1 MKDQKNY
8 QQLYQDMVKQQGKF
22 HARNRKRIRSG
33 IRCILIIP
41 LFFLLLM
48 FLTGSNKVIFLTL
61 WIVSLFLLAAYL
73 IYVEYG
79 DFRVQQAIAEISRN
93 EGEGQK
99 SPLEGE
105 LGDTERNLP
114 KPFWKKH
121 SKKKNSDKN
130 PPDGPKVILAIIL
143 KDFHKISTNVVA
155 IVIIMGLI
163 ILPSLYAWFNILS
176 NWDPYEEDATSH
188 LKIAVFSKDK
198 GYEKNRIKL
207 CVGDTVVESLSANT
221 TMGWTFPKSERKAI
235 NGVYDGDYYAA
246 LIIPENFTRSLSGV
260 LDGNLAGG
268 KISYY
273 ENEKKN
279 AIATKITSKAKTTVQ
294 NQVNRSVFA
303 AVTEIGL
310 KLGNSLREIQSQGS
324 LEQTLT
330 EKIDQIDQDITEDL
344 ASLQA
349 IRDAGTTGKE
359 TLATVSSM
367 CDKLT
372 QDIQTDLSLIPGN
385 AIKLTGLQAAS
396 VRLSD
401 YADTL
406 KTAGTNVDETRK
418 LLQELQK
425 TLRETKKGIAG
436 ISGNAQFQE
445 MLSILSEN
453 PEQLSEYL
461 SSLMEVE
468 TLPVYETANYGSSMA
483 PFYTVLAIWV
493 GALILVAIIHLKIH
507 PAPGMAELKT
517 YQEYFGRYAL
527 FFLIG
532 QAQTL
537 LCVLGD
543 LFFLEIQC
551 QHPFLFWLAA
561 ATSSFVFTVIIYS
574 LTFVFGNVGEALAVV
589 IMVIQV
595 AGTGGTFPKE
605 VLPGI
610 YQKVFDFLPFPY
622 CMIALR
628 ECVAGMYKQDYWIAL
643 GKLLLFALFFLTMAL
658 LLKKPFRKINAQ
670 IERSKEK
677 SGLMI

>member
-1 MKDQKNY
+1 MNEQKNY
-8 QQLYQDMVKQQGKF
+8 QQLYQDMMEQQEKL
-22 HARNRKRIRSG
+22 HARNRKRIRTG

-48 FLTGSNKVIFLTL
+48 FLTGSNKVLFLTL
-61 WIVSLFLLAAYL
+61 WIASLFLLAAYL

-79 DFRVQQAIAEISRN
+79 DFRIQKAIAQISKSEEHGQRSLLDSETK
-93 EGEGQK
+93 EGGQK
-99 SPLEGE
+99 KRSDSETKESGQKKFSDSANI
-105 LGDTERNLP
+105 LG
-114 KPFWKKH
+114 
-121 SKKKNSDKN
+121 
-130 PPDGPKVILAIIL
+130 IIL
-143 KDFHKISTNVVA
+143 HDYRKISTNVVA
-155 IVIIMGLI
+155 IVIIMGLV

-176 NWDPYEEDATSH
+176 NWDPYEEDATSR
-188 LKIAVFSKDK
+188 LKIAVVSKDK
-198 GYEKNRIKL
+198 GYEKNQIKL

-221 TMGWTFPKSERKAI
+221 TMGWAFPKNERTAI

-246 LIIPENFTRSLSGV
+246 LVIPENFTKSLAVVLEGELSG
-260 LDGNLAGG
+260 GT
-268 KISYY
+268 ISYY

-279 AIATKITSKAKTTVQ
+279 AIATKITSKAKTAVQ

-310 KLGNSLREIQSQGS
+310 KLGNSLKEIQSQS
-324 LEQTLT
+324 APEQALT
-330 EKIDQIDQDITEDL
+330 EKLDQIDLDITDDL

-359 TLATVSSM
+359 TLTTVSKM

-372 QDIQTDLSLIPGN
+372 QDLQTDLSLLPGN
-385 AIKLTGLQAAS
+385 AIRLTGLQAAG
-396 VRLSD
+396 VRLTD

-406 KTAGTNVDETRK
+406 KTAGSNIDETRK
-418 LLQELQK
+418 ILQELQK
-425 TLRETKKGIAG
+425 ALRETKKGIAE
-436 ISGNAQFQE
+436 ITGNARFQE
-445 MLSILSEN
+445 MFALLSQDPKQFSD
-453 PEQLSEYL
+453 YL
-461 SSLMEVE
+461 SSLMEVD

-483 PFYTVLAIWV
+483 PFYSVLAIWV
-493 GALILVAIIHLKIH
+493 GALILVAIIHLNIH
-507 PAPGMAELKT
+507 PAPGMAALKT
-517 YQEYFGRYAL
+517 YQEFFGRYAL

-561 ATSSFVFTVIIYS
+561 AVSSFVFTIIIYS

-605 VLPGI
+605 VLPDI
-610 YQKVFDFLPFPY
+610 YQKAFDFLPFPY
-622 CMIALR
+622 CMTALR
-628 ECVAGMYKQDYWIAL
+628 ECVAGMYKEDYWIAL
-643 GKLLLFALFFLTMAL
+643 GKLLLFALFFLAMAL
-658 LLKKPFRKINAQ
+658 LLKKPFRKINAY

-677 SGLMI
+677 SGLMV

>member
-8 QQLYQDMVKQQGKF
+8 QQLYQDMKRKQEKL
-22 HARNRKRIRSG
+22 HARNRKRIRGG
-33 IRCILIIP
+33 IRCILTIP

-48 FLTGSNKVIFLTL
+48 FLTRSNKALFLTL
-61 WIVSLFLLAAYL
+61 WITSLFLLAAYL

-79 DFRVQQAIAEISRN
+79 DFQIQKAIAEISREEAGQMSLLAHEATDSDHNAPEN
-93 EGEGQK
+93 EK
-99 SPLEGE
+99 
-105 LGDTERNLP
+105 
-114 KPFWKKH
+114 KP
-121 SKKKNSDKN
+121 SKK
-130 PPDGPKVILAIIL
+130 GTLAKRIPERWNTPRIIL
-143 KDFHKISTNVVA
+143 HDLRKISSNVVA
-155 IVIIMGLI
+155 IVILMGLA

-176 NWDPYEEDATSH
+176 NWDPYEEDATSR
-188 LKIAVFSKDK
+188 LKIAVVSKDK
-198 GYEKNRIKL
+198 GYEKNQIRL
-207 CVGDTVVESLSANT
+207 CIGDTVVESLSANS
-221 TMGWTFPKSERKAI
+221 TMGWRFPKSERKAI
-235 NGVYDGDYYAA
+235 NGVFDGDYYAA
-246 LIIPENFTRSLSGV
+246 LVIPENFTKSLAGVLEGDLSG
-260 LDGNLAGG
+260 AT
-268 KISYY
+268 ISYY

-303 AVTEIGL
+303 TVTEIGL
-310 KLGNSLREIQSQGS
+310 KLGSSLKEMQSQGS

-330 EKIDQIDQDITEDL
+330 EKLDQLNAEISDQLT
-344 ASLQA
+344 SLQA

-359 TLATVSSM
+359 TLSTVSSM
-367 CDKLT
+367 CGKLT
-372 QDIQTDLSLIPGN
+372 QDLQADLSLLPGN
-385 AIKLTGLQAAS
+385 ALQLTGLQAAS

-406 KTAGTNVDETRK
+406 KTAGSDIDATRK

-425 TLRETKKGIAG
+425 TLAETKKGIAG
-436 ISGNAQFQE
+436 ISSNAQFQE
-445 MLSILSEN
+445 MLSLLSEN

-461 SSLMEVE
+461 SSLMEVD
-468 TLPVYETANYGSSMA
+468 TIPIYETANYGSSMA

-493 GALILVAIIHLKIH
+493 GALILVAIIHLNIH
-507 PAPGMAELKT
+507 PAPGMTELKT
-517 YQEYFGRYAL
+517 HQEYFGRYAL

-561 ATSSFVFTVIIYS
+561 AVSSFVFTVIIYS

-605 VLPGI
+605 VLPDI

-622 CMIALR
+622 CMTALR
-628 ECVAGMYKQDYWIAL
+628 ECVAGRYRQDYWIAL
-643 GKLLLFALFFLTMAL
+643 GKLLLFALIFLAMAL
-658 LLKKPFRKINAQ
+658 LLKKPFRKINAR
-670 IERSKEK
+670 IEKSKEK

>member
-8 QQLYQDMVKQQGKF
+8 QQLYQDMMKQQEKL
-22 HARNRKRIRSG
+22 HAQNQKRIRSG

-48 FLTGSNKVIFLTL
+48 FLTGSNKVVFLSL
-61 WIVSLFLLAAYL
+61 WIASLFILAAYL
-73 IYVEYG
+73 IYVEYV
-79 DFRVQQAIAEISRN
+79 DFRVRQAIAEISKN
-93 EGEGQK
+93 EDEGQK
-99 SPLEGE
+99 S
-105 LGDTERNLP
+105 LP
-114 KPFWKKH
+114 K
-121 SKKKNSDKN
+121 N
-130 PPDGPKVILAIIL
+130 GAKVILSIIL
-143 KDFHKISTNVVA
+143 RDSRKISTNVVA
-155 IVIIMGLI
+155 IVIIMGLV

-188 LKIAVFSKDK
+188 LKIAVVSKDK
-198 GYEKNRIKL
+198 GYEKNQIKL

-221 TMGWTFPKSERKAI
+221 TMGWTFPGNERKAI

-246 LIIPENFTRSLSGV
+246 LIIPENFTRSLAGV
-260 LDGNLAGG
+260 LEGNLDGG

-279 AIATKITSKAKTTVQ
+279 AIATKITSKAKTAVQ
-294 NQVNRSVFA
+294 NQVNRSVFS

-324 LEQTLT
+324 LEQTLI
-330 EKIDQIDQDITEDL
+330 EKIDQIDLDIADDL

-372 QDIQTDLSLIPGN
+372 QDIQSDLSLLPGN
-385 AIKLTGLQAAS
+385 AIQLTGLQAAS

-406 KTAGTNVDETRK
+406 KTAGSSVDETRK

-425 TLRETKKGIAG
+425 MLRETKKGIAG

-461 SSLMEVE
+461 SSLMEVD
-468 TLPVYETANYGSSMA
+468 TVPVYETANYGSSMA

-493 GALILVAIIHLKIH
+493 GALILVAIIHLNIH
-507 PAPGMAELKT
+507 PAPGMTELKT

-543 LFFLEIQC
+543 LFFIEIQC

-561 ATSSFVFTVIIYS
+561 AVSSFVFTVIIYS

-605 VLPGI
+605 VLPAI

-622 CMIALR
+622 CMTALR

-643 GKLLLFALFFLTMAL
+643 GKLLLFALFFLAVAL

-670 IERSKEK
+670 IEKSKEK